1 MMKSF
6 NKKNFN
12 HAMDINNILATQE
25 KFKGKNGKK
34 KKKVLNW
41 LTFLSI
47 SAPNF
52 LQ

>member
-1 MMKSF
+1 MKSF

-34 KKKVLNW
+34 NRYLIG
-41 LTFLSI
+41 LHSY
-47 SAPNF
+47 
-52 LQ
+52 Q

>member
-34 KKKVLNW
+34 KNRYLIG
-41 LTFLSI
+41 LHSY
-47 SAPNF
+47 
-52 LQ
+52 Q